1 MKNIYTYLSV
11 SVISLL
17 LAVACSFLMLS
28 PEAPIQDAGTY
39 LPLILGAVFTWSST
53 KALLAERDHELHDNA
68 ASAPSAA

>member
-28 PEAPIQDAGTY
+28 PEAPIQDAGT
-39 LPLILGAVFTWSST
+39 
-53 KALLAERDHELHDNA
+53 
-68 ASAPSAA
+68 SAHSAA